1 MTVTELK
8 ARLKAVPETAAP
20 ESWRVRLHRAL
31 SWLDRAGQVQAT
43 DPDTGFILLW
53 VALNAAYAREF
64 GDEEPER
71 DRLRQFIATLLELDG
86 QRQLHGLLFRQFS
99 GSIRTLIDNRYVFQ
113 PFWKALR
120 EHDASE
126 RWKERHEAGRKAALA
141 AITGGDTAT
150 LLAIVFDRLY
160 VLRNQ
165 LVHGGATWN
174 SQVNRQ
180 QVRDGVDILSSL
192 VPLVIELMLAQPD
205 RDFGEIC
212 YPVVA

>member
-8 ARLKAVPETAAP
+8 ARLKAVSGTTAP

-31 SWLDRAGQVQAT
+31 SWLDRAGQVQAA

-64 GDEEPER
+64 GDEESER
-71 DRLRQFIATLLELDG
+71 DRLRQFIATLLSIDG
-86 QRQLHGLLFRQFS
+86 EGRLHALLFRQFS
-99 GSIRTLIDNRYVFQ
+99 GSIRTLIDNRHVFQ
-113 PFWKALR
+113 PFWKALQ
-120 EHDASE
+120 EHDASG
-126 RWKERHEAGRKAALA
+126 RWKERHEAGRKAALT
-141 AITGGDTAT
+141 AITGGDAGT

-180 QVRDGVDILSSL
+180 QVRDGVAILSSL
-192 VPLVIELMLAQPD
+192 VPVVIELMLAQPD